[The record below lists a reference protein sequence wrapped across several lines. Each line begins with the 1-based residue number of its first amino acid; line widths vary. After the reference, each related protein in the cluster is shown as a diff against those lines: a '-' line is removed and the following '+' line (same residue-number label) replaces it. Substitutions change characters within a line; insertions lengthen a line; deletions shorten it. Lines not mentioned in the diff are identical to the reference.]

1 MSHFIFCYNKY
12 FSPNCHS
19 ELPPFFK
26 KDMQNMEAKVGS
38 SVFLSCELSKPGV
51 SVQWRKDSLALRANR
66 KYEMKQDGCLLQ
78 LHIRELTA
86 EDSGSYSCQARGAET
101 MANVSVKGVFTVLN
115 INFICAKFK
124 GCFVVTMNLNIFYS
138 FLELQPTAVKNETP
152 VVKSQDKENVPK
164 PAISAELEKAPPPEP
179 KKRTNRKASITNT
192 GSDVESTSDLK
203 QSLLLETK
211 EDHKGLAPLKSVMK
225 DLNIENNASYLER
238 HKGEEIKVDKT
249 IRQVEMEDVSR
260 ALGALGK
267 DSLDRNPDGIQG
279 KLVNVNQKA
288 KQSERVLGDT
298 VFEQKRQPAVSQEEG
313 NVYEDVQ
320 PPRSSEKLSKVEKA
334 DGIPKPEIRQEVEEA
349 KPAKLLQIST
359 RITPSEQDQ
368 TLLENRAEV
377 LKAKGEPL
385 KVPLRSKGKVSA
397 EKDFSK
403 WHVDESR
410 ETIFQPKVD
419 GSEEPKKQT
428 HHRTPDSTET
438 QRENEPEHTVVQMEN
453 NLVQEAKFAP
463 PKPPA
468 RVKSKSKRGVE
479 RQCSR
484 DTDTDQDDQ
493 QVARDMLKT
502 RKGWAAIPLTG
513 PVKKDVEEE
522 NETEL
527 STIDIASAKQ
537 PVKASETDTSAKQPI
552 KQPVRPMRKEHEQEM
567 KVVVEP
573 MRREDEKVEA
583 STTEDVPL
591 LYISEDEA
599 FSEALTEIPVV
610 HTAVWPHA
618 PLATGLTRPADLP
631 PTDVPKEDQPE
642 IDITTEDEPQLQEAA
657 VKIQAAFKGYKTRRD
672 MRPLFRDVFK
682 NQSVELHG
690 TATLVCSLEGIP
702 STVRWLRNGQPITS
716 DHRCQVKTTEGGV
729 STLVIKNLSSSD
741 GGVYTCEATNK
752 FGVTSYN
759 GNLTVVQ
766 TQKPTQKAVH
776 PPLAAITPLQLA
788 PQDQSLNVPQ
798 IQDPSPTVEPT
809 SYVESV
815 SVSLWEAYNLTEQQ
829 EAPLVSLW
837 ERRGSSPVASSSKRH
852 S

>member
-1 MSHFIFCYNKY
+1 
-12 FSPNCHS
+12 
-19 ELPPFFK
+19 
-26 KDMQNMEAKVGS
+26 MEAKEGG

-51 SVQWRKDSLALRANR
+51 SVQWRKDRLALRANR

-101 MANVSVKGVFTVLN
+101 TANVSVKGVFTILN
-115 INFICAKFK
+115 INFICRKLLLLFS
-124 GCFVVTMNLNIFYS
+124 CECSYFYS
-138 FLELQPTAVKNETP
+138 FLALQPALVKNETP
-152 VVKSQDKENVPK
+152 VVKSQDKDNVSK

-203 QSLLLETK
+203 QSLLSETK
-211 EDHKGLAPLKSVMK
+211 EGHKGVAPLKSAMK
-225 DLNIENNASYLER
+225 DMNIESNATHLER
-238 HKGEEIKVDKT
+238 HKGDKIKVDKT
-249 IRQVEMEDVSR
+249 TRQVEMEDVSR
-260 ALGALGK
+260 ALGALGE
-267 DSLDRNPDGIQG
+267 DSLGRKPDDTQSQ
-279 KLVNVNQKA
+279 LVNVNQNV

-298 VFEQKRQPAVSQEEG
+298 VFEQKRKPAVSQEEG
-313 NVYEDVQ
+313 NEHEDVQ
-320 PPRSSEKLSKVEKA
+320 PARSEKLSKVTKA
-334 DGIPKPEIRQEVEEA
+334 DIIHKPQVMQEGEEG
-349 KPAKLLQIST
+349 KPAELLQMST
-359 RITPSEQDQ
+359 RIAPTGQEQ
-368 TLLENRAEV
+368 TLLENKPEV
-377 LKAKGEPL
+377 LEAERAPL
-385 KVPLRSKGKVSA
+385 RVPLRSKGKVAA
-397 EKDFSK
+397 EKDFLK
-403 WHVDESR
+403 WHVHEPR
-410 ETIFQPKVD
+410 ETIFQSNRD
-419 GSEEPKKQT
+419 DFEEPKKQT
-428 HHRTPDSTET
+428 HYRTPDSTEHET
-438 QRENEPEHTVVQMEN
+438 EPLYSVGQTEN
-453 NLVQEAKFAP
+453 NLEQEAKFAP

-468 RVKSKSKRGVE
+468 RVKSKSKGGVE

-484 DTDTDQDDQ
+484 ETDQDDQ
-493 QVARDMLKT
+493 QVARDVLKI
-502 RKGWAAIPLTG
+502 RKGQTTKPLMG
-513 PVKKDVEEE
+513 PVKKDMEEKNKTGE
-522 NETEL
+522 EL
-527 STIDIASAKQ
+527 STTDAALATQ
-537 PVKASETDTSAKQPI
+537 PVKASETDTSTRQPI

-583 STTEDVPL
+583 RTTEDVPL

-610 HTAVWPHA
+610 HSEVRPHA
-618 PLATGLTRPADLP
+618 PLAAGLTRPADLP
-631 PTDVPKEDQPE
+631 PTDVAKEDQPE
-642 IDITTEDEPQLQEAA
+642 IDITTQDEPQLQEAA

-690 TATLVCSLEGIP
+690 TATLVCSLDGKL

-716 DHRCQVKTTEGGV
+716 DHRCQVKTSEGGV
-729 STLVIKNLSSSD
+729 STLVIKNLASSD

-759 GNLTVVQ
+759 GNLSVVQ
-766 TQKPTQKAVH
+766 SQKLAQKAVH

-788 PQDQSLNVPQ
+788 PQDQSPNVPQ
-798 IQDPSPTVEPT
+798 NQDPSPSVEPT

-852 S
+852 HECS